1 MALTRLALGLA
12 ATALTS
18 ACGPAIVHRPD
29 PSQATPTHVTRVETQ
44 WVRTSVPAEGVTIA
58 ATLWDASLV
67 ASALAESRD
76 PGARRAWAERYL
88 DRTAFTIVIELEDR
102 QPVFDPTPLLDP
114 QGWSFSLALNKGQ
127 HADSSD
133 VLAPSDVDLLLVD
146 RFPTGAGDYHHRVAL
161 AVFFDGTLHEA
172 AARSDTVA
180 LVVKPQIPQPEHGR
194 GMLGARWVRKGAT
207 LRWRVVPDGA
217 PESAPTDH

>member
-1 MALTRLALGLA
+1 MALSRLVLGGLALTLA
-12 ATALTS
+12 CAPTT
-18 ACGPAIVHRPD
+18 VHQPD
-29 PSQATPTHVTRVETQ
+29 PDHAAPTHVARAEHD
-44 WVRTSVPAEGVTIA
+44 WMRAAVPAEGITIA

-67 ASALAESRD
+67 ASALVDSRD
-76 PGARRAWAERYL
+76 AAERRAWTQRYL
-88 DRTAFTIVIELEDR
+88 SRTSFTVVIELEDR
-102 QPVFDPTPLLDP
+102 KPTIDVAPLLDP
-114 QGWSFSLALNKGQ
+114 DGWSFGLELNKGD
-127 HADSSD
+127 HADTSD

-172 AARSDTVA
+172 AQRSDTVA
-180 LVVKPQIPQPEHGR
+180 LVVKPQIPPPEHGR
-194 GMLGARWVRKGAT
+194 GMLGAHWVRKGAT